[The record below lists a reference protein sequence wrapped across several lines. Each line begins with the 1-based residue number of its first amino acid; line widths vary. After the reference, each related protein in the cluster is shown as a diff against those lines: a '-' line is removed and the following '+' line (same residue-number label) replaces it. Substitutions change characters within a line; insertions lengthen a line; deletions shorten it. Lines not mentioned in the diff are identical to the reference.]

1 MIFVTV
7 GTTQPFAELIEE
19 IDNLAGKGLFGDE
32 KVICQTGQAKVSPKH
47 VTHYHAKPSIED
59 DLKNCDFLF
68 THGGAT
74 VIEAIRLGKKFVA
87 VANPR
92 ATEDHQGL
100 FLEQMAT
107 VVPIFW
113 TRDWTEIDKLY
124 EAAMK
129 APPPQMSVNIPAAHD
144 LIIDRFL
151 S

>member
-19 IDNLAGKGLFGDE
+19 IDRLAGLGVFGDE
-32 KVICQTGQAKVSPKH
+32 EVVCQTGQAKVAPKN

-59 DLKNCDFLF
+59 DLQRCDFLF

-74 VIEAIRLGKKFVA
+74 VIEAIKMKKKFIA
-87 VANPR
+87 IANPR

-107 VVPIFW
+107 VIPIHW
-113 TRDWTEIDKLY
+113 TRDWTELEELY
-124 EAAMK
+124 KKAK
-129 APPPQMSVNIPAAHD
+129 NAPPPKMSVNIPSAHNV
-144 LIIDRFL
+144 IIDKFL
-151 S
+151 

>member
-1 MIFVTV
+1 MIFVTT

-19 IDNLAGKGLFGDE
+19 IDRLAGEGLFGDE
-32 KVICQTGQAKVSPKH
+32 EVVCQTGQAKVSPQH

-59 DLKNCDFLF
+59 DLQNCDFLI

-74 VIEAIRLGKKFVA
+74 VIEAIRLGKRFVA

-92 ATEDHQGL
+92 ATEDHQAL

-113 TRDWTEIDKLY
+113 TRDWTELGSLY
-124 EAAMK
+124 TQAKA
-129 APPPQMSVNIPAAHD
+129 APPPRMNVDIPAAHD
-144 LIIDRFL
+144 LIIERFL